1 MQVKPNASGRKSPTA
16 FPAESFG
23 VFNHLRLLG
32 QRNLRFREVRTGS
45 AGLQNVVRQA
55 SDGTM
60 GCRGCFQEVL
70 KGEIPSIDAR

>member
-1 MQVKPNASGRKSPTA
+1 M
-16 FPAESFG
+16 
-23 VFNHLRLLG
+23 VFEEFEHLQQLSQLKALGSSNLRLLG
-32 QRNLRFREVRTGS
+32 QRNLRFREVPTGS

-70 KGEIPSIDAR
+70 KGEIPSIDTR